1 MDVTKEC
8 KGYLIRDALSGLFLD
23 CTGKSKV
30 HNSFVTFYEAV
41 YKGNLFT
48 KRTIAERKCA
58 SKAKQFSTTHT
69 CSYYVGDKLYCAQQ
83 SYIDAIVSVNMGAA
97 VATLRAVKLEV
108 VEVDITLSAN

>member
-1 MDVTKEC
+1 MDVSKEC

-48 KRTIAERKCA
+48 KQTIAERKCA
-58 SKAKQFSTTHT
+58 NKAKQFSKTYS
-69 CSYYVGDKLYCAQQ
+69 CAYYVGNQLFCAQQ
-83 SYIDAIVSVNMGAA
+83 SYIDELCNVNPDAV

-108 VEVDITLSAN
+108 VEVDITLR

>member
-1 MDVTKEC
+1 M
-8 KGYLIRDALSGLFLD
+8 SGLFLD

-58 SKAKQFSTTHT
+58 SKAKQFNTTHT

-83 SYIDAIVSVNMGAA
+83 SYIDELCNVNPGA
-97 VATLRAVKLEV
+97 VLATLRAVKLEV
-108 VEVDITLSAN
+108 VEVDITLS